1 MLVAYR
7 AVAVLLALVVAT
19 GCQAVRAPT
28 KGHSPLLPL
37 VASPDVVTLEI
48 FSAPVTMDDPRL
60 AEVWAAVDEQPLAP
74 ELRQKLTINGVRAGV
89 VNAHV
94 PDCLAELLKVND
106 VPLSAEER
114 TIVPMET
121 ETGVILRVMQPIPG
135 KRHELIVSREYDQVS
150 MLRFHDG
157 ELDGRTYRQAEGRLL
172 LRCDSETDGR
182 VRLELV
188 PELQHGELRTQ
199 TTGHDGVFIW
209 KPERQRQTFS
219 ELKMNVKLAAGE
231 MFVIGCLPNRPQS
244 VGHCFFTEQG
254 TEKPTQRL
262 WVVRVAQASPDRAF
276 ADFVAATA
284 DEPAENDAR

>member
-1 MLVAYR
+1 MHVAYR
-7 AVAVLLALVVAT
+7 AVALLLALVVAT
-19 GCQAVRAPT
+19 GCQAVRAPSP
-28 KGHSPLLPL
+28 GRSPLLPL

-60 AEVWAAVDEQPLAP
+60 AEVWGAVDEQPLSP
-74 ELRQKLTINGVRAGV
+74 ELRQKLAINGVRAGV

-94 PDCLAELLKVND
+94 PDCLAELLKVTD
-106 VPLSAEER
+106 VRLSAEER
-114 TIVPMET
+114 TMVPMET
-121 ETGVILRVMQPIPG
+121 EPGVILRVMQPIPG
-135 KRHELIVSREYDQVS
+135 KRHELIVSREHDQVS
-150 MLRFHDG
+150 LLRSHDG

-172 LRCDSETDGR
+172 LRCDSEADGR

-188 PELQHGELRTQ
+188 PELQHGDLRTQ

-219 ELKMNVKLAAGE
+219 ELKMEVKLAAGE
-231 MFVIGCLPNRPQS
+231 MFVIGCLANRPQS

-276 ADFVAATA
+276 ADFVAATT
-284 DEPAENDAR
+284 DEPLANEAR